1 MHCGNCDKTD
11 GLCYASLPPKV
22 KCTVTGEYHLYSD
35 ECTVK
40 QQPIVDTDKTCEKKM
55 ESDANDECGAGGKH
69 EWCIASGLNN
79 TSGNECTYFCYEF
92 CSKCGL
98 IKNTVRS

>member
-1 MHCGNCDKTD
+1 MYCGNCDKTD

-40 QQPIVDTDKTCEKKM
+40 QQPIVDTDKTCENLILVK
-55 ESDANDECGAGGKH
+55 EGADK
-69 EWCIASGLNN
+69 
-79 TSGNECTYFCYEF
+79 
-92 CSKCGL
+92 
-98 IKNTVRS
+98 

>member
-1 MHCGNCDKTD
+1 MKEGWICPRCGKVNAPFVSSCDCK
-11 GLCYASLPPKV
+11 
-22 KCTVTGEYHLYSD
+22 H
-35 ECTVK
+35 
-40 QQPIVDTDKTCEKKM
+40 EKM
-55 ESDANDECGAGGKH
+55 ASDANDECGAGGKH
-69 EWCIASGLNN
+69 EWCIASGLSN